1 MSRLYV
7 ITGFLGAGKTTFLKQ
22 FARLFPD
29 QRLAVLV
36 NEFGKEDI
44 DGVLLREVHARLAE
58 IHNGSIF
65 CACRLEQF
73 VDTLA
78 QLAEDEPDV
87 ILVETSGLSDPT
99 NVRRLLSDR
108 ERFRGIQYMG
118 CVCLADACHFEKV
131 AVTARVCRKQLDN
144 CDVVI
149 LNKTDLVGE
158 EQRQRVIEQIHAWRP
173 DVPIF
178 STVRGKVEPEW
189 LPVLRQPEA
198 TELPAGI
205 QTRDVSLVSRRVVL
219 QESCPYERLLAFLQ
233 EIAPAAYRIKG
244 FVRLCGQTYLVNVV
258 AEDVQVMPWHGETTA
273 VNHLVVL
280 SGQNLPITAAL
291 KQAVQTY
298 APYIVAIE

>member
-108 ERFRGIQYMG
+108 ERFRG
-118 CVCLADACHFEKV
+118 D
-131 AVTARVCRKQLDN
+131 RKS
-144 CDVVI
+144 VV
-149 LNKTDLVGE
+149 
-158 EQRQRVIEQIHAWRP
+158 
-173 DVPIF
+173 
-178 STVRGKVEPEW
+178 
-189 LPVLRQPEA
+189 
-198 TELPAGI
+198 
-205 QTRDVSLVSRRVVL
+205 
-219 QESCPYERLLAFLQ
+219 
-233 EIAPAAYRIKG
+233 
-244 FVRLCGQTYLVNVV
+244 
-258 AEDVQVMPWHGETTA
+258 
-273 VNHLVVL
+273 
-280 SGQNLPITAAL
+280 
-291 KQAVQTY
+291 
-298 APYIVAIE
+298 